1 MKFKRIVLV
10 LISNILI
17 TACVS
22 SLITYVFF
30 KKMDNLQKQQLEYVN
45 QIEEELKSMQEKG
58 NLIQNESIKLEN
70 QLGDLQSELE
80 TLKSALDQKQ
90 VDIEK
95 LEEQIVLLEARLDN
109 LRGEEP
115 EFTEVAPIYTR
126 NKNYIEYFNLE
137 TYGNPVVPFEQ
148 YAEYCRTNFSDF
160 DLLLLTCIDHEYNSH
175 PMMPK
180 KYSVFCERIEND
192 IPKNV
197 VFFESF
203 KMYSEVL
210 GHANDYLVG
219 EGDMISSVDFEIFIK
234 PLKEIGLL
242 SNLTLKFG
250 EVQEDIYRKRY
261 VNIYLAG
268 ECFATCFY
276 EANVRISVKWFMEYF
291 RNYFIFI

>member
-22 SLITYVFF
+22 SLITYGFF

-58 NLIQNESIKLEN
+58 NLLQNESIKLEN

-115 EFTEVAPIYTR
+115 EFTEAAPIYTR
-126 NKNYIEYFNLE
+126 NKN
-137 TYGNPVVPFEQ
+137 
-148 YAEYCRTNFSDF
+148 
-160 DLLLLTCIDHEYNSH
+160 
-175 PMMPK
+175 
-180 KYSVFCERIEND
+180 
-192 IPKNV
+192 
-197 VFFESF
+197 
-203 KMYSEVL
+203 
-210 GHANDYLVG
+210 
-219 EGDMISSVDFEIFIK
+219 
-234 PLKEIGLL
+234 
-242 SNLTLKFG
+242 
-250 EVQEDIYRKRY
+250 
-261 VNIYLAG
+261 
-268 ECFATCFY
+268 
-276 EANVRISVKWFMEYF
+276 
-291 RNYFIFI
+291 